1 MLLLDSGPR
10 AALRG
15 RLYRS
20 WLSPSLVSRT
30 GCTVAWRAGS
40 VWRATRGPVIAAL
53 LMALAI
59 VDCGRPPAP
68 TPPAI
73 AASDSA
79 NLLRPG
85 DLIRLKIWR
94 EPDLSGD
101 FAVDQMGTVV
111 LPKLGPMTVTKQ
123 SPESLRERL
132 ITAYQVYLNHPSID
146 VMFLRRVQ
154 VLGAVRN
161 PGLYP
166 VDPTMT
172 LGDAVALAGG
182 ATTDGNPDRVKLIR
196 DGVTL
201 SGGLSHGARVGE
213 SQVRSGDQIFVP
225 ERSWIS
231 RNPGILATYITAG
244 VGLFIALQHTR

>member
-1 MLLLDSGPR
+1 M
-10 AALRG
+10 
-15 RLYRS
+15 
-20 WLSPSLVSRT
+20 V
-30 GCTVAWRAGS
+30 
-40 VWRATRGPVIAAL
+40 
-53 LMALAI
+53 LAI
-59 VDCGRPPAP
+59 PDFGRAQSAKPQASEAP
-68 TPPAI
+68 
-73 AASDSA
+73 DSA
-79 NLLRPG
+79 DLLRPG
-85 DLIRLKIWR
+85 DLIRLRIWR

-101 FAVDQMGTVV
+101 FAVDQLGTVV
-111 LPKLGPMTVTKQ
+111 LPKLGPMAVTKQ
-123 SPESLRERL
+123 SPESLKARL
-132 ITAYQVYLNHPSID
+132 IAAYQVYLNHPSID

-154 VLGAVRN
+154 VLGEVRN

-182 ATTDGNPDRVKLIR
+182 TTMDGNPNKVKLIR

-201 SGGLSHGARVGE
+201 SGSLSRGARVGD